1 MARGA
6 EQVTHALYVAAAYG
20 VSVLGIAG
28 VIAWIFADQAA
39 RKRELADLESRGV
52 RRRSAGSEAV

>member
-1 MARGA
+1 
-6 EQVTHALYVAAAYG
+6 VTHALYVAAAYG

-28 VIAWIFADQAA
+28 VIAWILADQAA